1 MLLNPAATP
10 VISPVEEIA
19 AYEALWTRYGT
30 FPKLAE
36 LFRRYEHA
44 LPSVVAQAEGIPV
57 AEVAQMNNPTAASC
71 GVSKREEIASI
82 A

>member
-1 MLLNPAATP
+1 MATATP

-19 AYEALWTRYGT
+19 AYEALWTRYST

-44 LPSVVAQAEGIPV
+44 LPSAVAQAEGIPA
-57 AEVAQMNNPTAASC
+57 AEVAQIKQAVAALMPYHQS
-71 GVSKREEIASI
+71 SA
-82 A
+82 